1 MYQKGDIVIYGA
13 HGICRVEEVAPLK
26 MRIATEHRLY
36 YTLRAYYQQE
46 LVIYA
51 PVDGAAI
58 VIRPPLTKVEAEAV
72 IADLPGIEPLTVQDE
87 KKREADYRAVLHGCD
102 CRAIAALLKT
112 LRARRVQR
120 AKQGRHPTG
129 LDERYTHLAE
139 EQLYGEL
146 GYVLGIPRAEA
157 PAYVRRQLG
166 LDEADAS

>member
-58 VIRPPLTKVEAEAV
+58 VIRPPLTKAEAEAV

-87 KKREADYRAVLHGCD
+87 KKREADYRVVLHGCD